1 MLGWEQQK
9 SRVIHRHQGWKGSI
23 PDFASETVG
32 SNSGQ
37 RLHKAGDGRA
47 VMAGVGGG
55 GQVWGGQRPYLVVR
69 ARVGRRDWYGPAM
82 RKAEGRRMSAELLK
96 SRNIRNR

>member
-1 MLGWEQQK
+1 M
-9 SRVIHRHQGWKGSI
+9 IHRHQGWKGPI

-32 SNSGQ
+32 SNSWQ
-37 RLHKAGDGRA
+37 RLHKAGDGKA

-55 GQVWGGQRPYLVVR
+55 GQAWGRQRPHRCLVVR
-69 ARVGRRDWYGPAM
+69 ARVVRRDLYGPAVG
-82 RKAEGRRMSAELLK
+82 KAEGRRMSAGLLK